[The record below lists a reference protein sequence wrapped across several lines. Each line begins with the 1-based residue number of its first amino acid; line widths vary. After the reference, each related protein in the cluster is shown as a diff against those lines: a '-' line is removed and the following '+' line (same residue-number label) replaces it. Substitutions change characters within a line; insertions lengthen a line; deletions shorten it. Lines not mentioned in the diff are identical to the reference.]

1 MSVSVVSFSSS
12 DFVFL
17 VCLFFM
23 TNFHA
28 AISQLEGELL
38 DTQTTS
44 RTLQKDLEREALLT
58 DRLWTAISDLFASW
72 ELEPA
77 NEAGEMAR
85 GDALM
90 DQLCYVSA
98 NMRDRV

>member
-1 MSVSVVSFSSS
+1 
-12 DFVFL
+12 
-17 VCLFFM
+17 M